1 MKVKT
6 MLDKQL
12 LSMCR
17 NVDLYDF
24 LLEFSPEEWTKES
37 SKYLRH
43 KEHSSCIVTKNKG
56 YVWNSHNL
64 KGRNPIDFLI
74 VFYNFSF
81 FQAVQAVKSHII
93 YFNAVVP
100 NNEYTANH
108 SFKIAKK
115 PWAELFSYL
124 CIERNLE
131 KNIIERLVNN
141 HKILLTAFGKHKN
154 ICFYDDNTEHYECI
168 GIGSERFKQ
177 VSDGIYYWSFGNIKQ
192 KAYICESAIDAIS
205 LYQLLKEQ
213 ATYISIAGSVTRN
226 KIIDKIIKNYDE
238 VILAVD
244 NDSAGNKVAAGY
256 PDLKRIIPMNKDWNE
271 DLNFGGKGSPLIPAI
286 LATKRNQNRTL
297 ANNSSYKA
305 GD

>member
-1 MKVKT
+1 

-43 KEHSSCIVTKNKG
+43 KKHSSCIVTKNKG

-115 PWAELFSYL
+115 PWPELFSYL

-131 KNIIERLVNN
+131 K
-141 HKILLTAFGKHKN
+141 K
-154 ICFYDDNTEHYECI
+154 
-168 GIGSERFKQ
+168 
-177 VSDGIYYWSFGNIKQ
+177 YY
-192 KAYICESAIDAIS
+192 
-205 LYQLLKEQ
+205 
-213 ATYISIAGSVTRN
+213 
-226 KIIDKIIKNYDE
+226 
-238 VILAVD
+238 
-244 NDSAGNKVAAGY
+244 
-256 PDLKRIIPMNKDWNE
+256 
-271 DLNFGGKGSPLIPAI
+271 
-286 LATKRNQNRTL
+286 
-297 ANNSSYKA
+297 
-305 GD
+305 